1 MQIPLL
7 PLRAGRNSLCK
18 ARSRRC
24 FSCLPSCYHWKTR
37 GITLFKSSF
46 CSLPKGGPD
55 FWQASPA
62 AVAKEFHVKKVF
74 ATLAT
79 LGLFAA
85 LAASA
90 FAQAPPAAKAPSA
103 APSSTAAPS
112 GSATGTVSHTTK
124 AINYRRAGGMT
135 KVDFNGTEL
144 MQGASG
150 EARVESKSNRM
161 EIDAKFAGL
170 EDATKFGLEYLTY
183 VLWAV
188 SPQGRAVNLGELP
201 LKNGAG
207 QVKAICDMQTF
218 GMIVTAEPYFAV
230 TQPGN
235 MVVLDNILAP
245 GMQGKVENIDAQ
257 YELIGR
263 GAYSSSQTKIDNAI
277 FGIDRK
283 TPLEL
288 FEARNAVRI
297 AQIALADKYAASS
310 LARAQQQLK
319 NAEDVYRRGSD
330 KKAVIAAAR
339 EVVETAEES
348 RVMAVK
354 QKAELDAQAAAAAAR
369 KAAEDQAA
377 AEARRRQ
384 DAELARQQAE
394 QAKADAVRMKQEA
407 EAAAADAAKQ
417 KAEAEAAAAAARQQQ
432 EAAQAAAEQAA
443 RDKAAA
449 LDQQRAAEAELRSQL
464 LNQLNSILQTR
475 DSARG
480 LIVNMSD
487 VLFDTGS
494 YTLKP
499 GAREKLAKISGI
511 LLAHPGLTMQI
522 EGHTD
527 SVGTDEFN
535 QQLSERRADSV
546 RDFLAQNGVPGT
558 SITARGFGKTQP
570 VASND
575 TAEGRQRNR
584 RVELVVNGDAIGG
597 TANASAAT
605 SNR

>member
-1 MQIPLL
+1 VK
-7 PLRAGRNSLCK
+7 K
-18 ARSRRC
+18 AT
-24 FSCLPSCYHWKTR
+24 FYLAMTGML
-37 GITLFKSSF
+37 GIMAAPAFGQAPATARPQS
-46 CSLPKGGPD
+46 
-55 FWQASPA
+55 QAS
-62 AVAKEFHVKKVF
+62 
-74 ATLAT
+74 
-79 LGLFAA
+79 
-85 LAASA
+85 
-90 FAQAPPAAKAPSA
+90 APS
-103 APSSTAAPS
+103 
-112 GSATGTVSHTTK
+112 TVSRTTK
-124 AINYRRAGGMT
+124 AVNYRRAGGGT
-135 KVDFNGTEL
+135 KIDFQGTEL
-144 MQGASG
+144 LQGASG

-161 EIDAKFAGL
+161 EIEAKFQGFD
-170 EDATKFGLEYLTY
+170 DATKFGLEYLTY

-188 SPQGRAVNLGELP
+188 SPQGRAVNLGEVA

-207 QVKAICDMQTF
+207 QVKAITDMQTF

-235 MVVLDNILAP
+235 MVVLENILGP
-245 GMQGKVENIDAQ
+245 TTQGKVENIDAQ
-257 YELIGR
+257 YELLGR
-263 GAYSSSQTKIDNAI
+263 GIYSSSNTKIENAI

-297 AQIALADKYAASS
+297 ARIAQADKYAASS
-310 LARAQQQLK
+310 LAKAEQQLK
-319 NAEDVYRRGSD
+319 NAEEVYSRKSD
-330 KKAVIAAAR
+330 KKFVSAAAR
-339 EVVETAEES
+339 EVVETAEEA

-354 QKAELDAQAAAAAAR
+354 QKAEEDAHAKAAADK
-369 KAAEDQAA
+369 KAAEEQAV
-377 AEARRRQ
+377 AEIKRRQ

-394 QAKADAVRMKQEA
+394 AAKADAIRMRQEA
-407 EAAAADAAKQ
+407 EKAAADAARQ
-417 KAEAEAAAAAARQQQ
+417 KAEAEQATAAAVVQQQ
-432 EAAQAAAEQAA
+432 AAQAAAEQAA

-449 LDQQRAAEAELRSQL
+449 VDQQRAAEAEADKARQAAAKAESEKADLRAQL

-511 LLAHPGLTMQI
+511 VLAHPGLNLQI

-527 SVGTDEFN
+527 SVGADEFN

-546 RDFLAQNGVPGT
+546 RDFLAEQGVPAS
-558 SITARGFGKTQP
+558 SITAKGFGKTQP

-584 RVELVVNGDAIGG
+584 RVELVVNGDAIGN
-597 TANASAAT
+597 TAAAANT
-605 SNR
+605 STNR

>member
-1 MQIPLL
+1 MSPST
-7 PLRAGRNSLCK
+7 ATEESDVKK
-18 ARSRRC
+18 AT
-24 FSCLPSCYHWKTR
+24 FYLAMTGML
-37 GITLFKSSF
+37 GIMAAPAFGQAPATARPQS
-46 CSLPKGGPD
+46 
-55 FWQASPA
+55 QAS
-62 AVAKEFHVKKVF
+62 
-74 ATLAT
+74 
-79 LGLFAA
+79 
-85 LAASA
+85 
-90 FAQAPPAAKAPSA
+90 APS
-103 APSSTAAPS
+103 
-112 GSATGTVSHTTK
+112 TVSRTTK
-124 AINYRRAGGMT
+124 AVNYRRAGGGT
-135 KVDFNGTEL
+135 KIDFQGTEL
-144 MQGASG
+144 LQGASG

-161 EIDAKFAGL
+161 EIEAKFQGFD
-170 EDATKFGLEYLTY
+170 DATKFGLEYLTY

-188 SPQGRAVNLGELP
+188 SPQGRAVNLGEVA

-207 QVKAICDMQTF
+207 QVKAITDMQTF

-235 MVVLDNILAP
+235 MVVLENILGP
-245 GMQGKVENIDAQ
+245 TTQGKVENIDAQ
-257 YELIGR
+257 YELLGR
-263 GAYSSSQTKIDNAI
+263 GIYSSSNTKIENAI

-297 AQIALADKYAASS
+297 ARIAQADKYAASS
-310 LARAQQQLK
+310 LAKAEQQLK
-319 NAEDVYRRGSD
+319 NAEEVYSRKSD
-330 KKAVIAAAR
+330 KKFVSAAAR
-339 EVVETAEES
+339 EVVETAEEA

-354 QKAELDAQAAAAAAR
+354 QKAEEDAHAKAAADK
-369 KAAEDQAA
+369 KAAEEQAV
-377 AEARRRQ
+377 AEIKRRQ

-394 QAKADAVRMKQEA
+394 AAKADAIRMRQEA
-407 EAAAADAAKQ
+407 EKAAADAARQ
-417 KAEAEAAAAAARQQQ
+417 KAEAEQATAAAVVQQQ
-432 EAAQAAAEQAA
+432 AAQAAAEQAA

-449 LDQQRAAEAELRSQL
+449 VDQQRAAEAEADKARQAAAKAESEKADLRAQL

-511 LLAHPGLTMQI
+511 VLAHPGLNLQI

-527 SVGTDEFN
+527 SVGADEFN

-546 RDFLAQNGVPGT
+546 RDFLAEQGVPAS
-558 SITARGFGKTQP
+558 SITAKGFGKTQP

-575 TAEGRQRNR
+575 TPEGRQRNR
-584 RVELVVNGDAIGG
+584 RVELVVNGDAIGN
-597 TANASAAT
+597 TSAANT
-605 SNR
+605 STNR